1 MERAQTGTHGGGFFG
16 SVVGAATDDDALE
29 PGMSST
35 SAGDDVDLGGGAGA
49 TGGSG
54 SGSDGFLE
62 SSGGFPRG
70 SRFQGLGNGTW
81 SRVNSTWR

>member
-1 MERAQTGTHGGGFFG
+1 MERARTEAVGFFG

-29 PGMSST
+29 PGMNA
-35 SAGDDVDLGGGAGA
+35 SAAADDVDLGGGAGA

-62 SSGGFPRG
+62 SSGFPRG

-81 SRVNSTWR
+81 SGGNSTWR